1 MFINHPSSVFSSR
14 ITYDKQLF
22 YHPSSVFQIESLMI
36 NSNFITYNIPKSNPL
51 RNDEV
56 EKSFFQSLLIF
67 FMAMRFLPS
76 LDSSREQ
83 PCIPAPYH
91 YCFVYKKAPNTKVSK
106 LKIKKI
112 ILTSYFTRKKLI
124 IIAYLQTVR

>member
-56 EKSFFQSLLIF
+56 EKKFFSESVDF
-67 FMAMRFLPS
+67 FFHG
-76 LDSSREQ
+76 DEISSE
-83 PCIPAPYH
+83 
-91 YCFVYKKAPNTKVSK
+91 S
-106 LKIKKI
+106 
-112 ILTSYFTRKKLI
+112 
-124 IIAYLQTVR
+124 